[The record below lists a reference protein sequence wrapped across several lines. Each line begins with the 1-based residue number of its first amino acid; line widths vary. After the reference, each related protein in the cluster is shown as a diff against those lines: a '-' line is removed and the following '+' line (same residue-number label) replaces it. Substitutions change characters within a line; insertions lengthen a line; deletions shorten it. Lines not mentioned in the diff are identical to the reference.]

1 MSHLAVIMV
10 AAVVLLVSQAELP
23 NWQFSLR
30 DLPEGGLF
38 TQPHEVPLVYESD
51 NPLTSGEAHVAD
63 ATNAFTRAVVP
74 FTTQPEAAPA
84 PGEVQAA
91 PVGVSS
97 PAQRPETNP
106 SQSARRESIE
116 TYVVRP
122 GDTVLGIAARFH
134 LAPETIQWAN
144 PSLESNPDLLR
155 VGDRLVILPVDG
167 VLHVVRPGDTLS
179 SIAAKYKVPMEA
191 IASYPLNKME
201 SINTPLSVGQQLVVP
216 GGQKPYIPRQVV
228 AYNGPVPQGA
238 SQGSGVFGWPTD
250 GVLTQPFWSGHRALD
265 IGAWTGT
272 PILAADSGYV
282 IAARTGWNFGYGN
295 MVMIDHGN
303 GYVTLYGHMNSIFV
317 RQGENVAKGE
327 QIGTVGN
334 TGNSTGPHLHFEIR
348 YQGVPRNPMPFL
360 P

>member
-1 MSHLAVIMV
+1 M
-10 AAVVLLVSQAELP
+10 
-23 NWQFSLR
+23 
-30 DLPEGGLF
+30 
-38 TQPHEVPLVYESD
+38 
-51 NPLTSGEAHVAD
+51 
-63 ATNAFTRAVVP
+63 
-74 FTTQPEAAPA
+74 
-84 PGEVQAA
+84 
-91 PVGVSS
+91 
-97 PAQRPETNP
+97 
-106 SQSARRESIE
+106 
-116 TYVVRP
+116 
-122 GDTVLGIAARFH
+122 
-134 LAPETIQWAN
+134 
-144 PSLESNPDLLR
+144 
-155 VGDRLVILPVDG
+155 
-167 VLHVVRPGDTLS
+167 LHVVRPGDTLS